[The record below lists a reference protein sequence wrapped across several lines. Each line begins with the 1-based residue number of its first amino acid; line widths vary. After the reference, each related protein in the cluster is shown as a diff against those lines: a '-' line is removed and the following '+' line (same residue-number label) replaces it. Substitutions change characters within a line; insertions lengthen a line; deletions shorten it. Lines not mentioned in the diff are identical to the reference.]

1 MSSSRSLVSTWGPTS
16 ATRTTQKPSTTSWPF
31 PTTTEEWEEAIV
43 SLISSISPFQLPIW
57 FSMVI
62 SSLCRHRLRQE
73 QRRWPL
79 VPFRW
84 LQCNSNGRGN
94 CCGNAISLFLGK
106 TCRPLLMLTLPF
118 FADQSR
124 LRALLSEARRHNQLS
139 VSAICSVWSSTRH

>member
-1 MSSSRSLVSTWGPTS
+1 MSSSRSLVSTWAPTS
-16 ATRTTQKPSTTSWPF
+16 VTRTTQKPSTTSWPF

-43 SLISSISPFQLPIW
+43 SLISSISPFQLAIW

-94 CCGNAISLFLGK
+94 CCGNAISLFLARK
-106 TCRPLLMLTLPF
+106 DLSSSFTNADFALFCRPKPPTCSSIRGEKTVRPVVG
-118 FADQSR
+118 
-124 LRALLSEARRHNQLS
+124 LRHQQ
-139 VSAICSVWSSTRH
+139 H